1 MLAAPKTPQTLD
13 FIDYRGVCPQSYR
26 VTGTRER
33 VMGMLAGK
41 IFAPAFR
48 APPPAPPRFRRMP
61 TMLRLYPLHNRRNEH
76 GVHFRDGAVV
86 APEIIQ

>member
-48 APPPAPPRFRRMP
+48 APPPAPPRPSPPLRAADVGVVIFQEARR
-61 TMLRLYPLHNRRNEH
+61 TVRGL
-76 GVHFRDGAVV
+76 
-86 APEIIQ
+86 Q